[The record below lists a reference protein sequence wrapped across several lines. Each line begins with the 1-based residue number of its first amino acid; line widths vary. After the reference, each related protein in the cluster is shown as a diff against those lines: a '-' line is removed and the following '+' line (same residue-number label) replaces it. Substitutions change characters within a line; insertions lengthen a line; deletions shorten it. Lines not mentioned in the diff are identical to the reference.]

1 MRGPAAKRYY
11 VRYGTVRWERSRLY
25 LGIVIVLLAG
35 LVVYNLTRGEQVQLL
50 VSVLLLEIFF
60 FALFYVLRWTAYL
73 EVRPEAIH
81 IRYLL
86 ARIELPYAAVARV
99 RKQPLVVAF
108 QPAERRRFM
117 NAFVRRLARE
127 PAVYIRIDRRQED
140 LLAQLQ
146 RRLGPRMVAGP
157 EVVLPIDDVE
167 EFVTTVKSRLRNRS

>member
-1 MRGPAAKRYY
+1 MSGPAVRRYY
-11 VRYGTVRWERSRLY
+11 VRYGKVRWERSRLY
-25 LGIVIVLLAG
+25 LGVVIVLLAG
-35 LVVYNLTRGEQVQLL
+35 LVVYNLTQGAPVQLL

-73 EVRPEAIH
+73 ELRPEAIH

-99 RKQPLVVAF
+99 RKQPLIIAF
-108 QPAERRRFM
+108 QPADRRRYV
-117 NAFVRRLARE
+117 NAFVRRLGRDQ
-127 PAVYIRIDRRQED
+127 AVYIRIDRRQED

-157 EVVLPIDDVE
+157 DVVLPIDDVE
-167 EFVTTVKSRLRNRS
+167 EFVTTVKTRLRSLS